1 MADFEGSLPIKTVAP
16 GDVGVFLFD
25 GAGVNKLAIDV
36 NGAIAAVV
44 TATDL
49 DIRPLTSADTVTVVA
64 TDLDIRPLTNAD
76 VVTVEAT
83 DLDIRNL
90 TAATDVVKIGDGVET
105 LAINTDGSINA
116 VTSKQLS
123 GNVVDYGTSAAV
135 AKDGTADFDYVVATG
150 KTFVGS
156 SIIVGTRGAC
166 KVTFGTYDG
175 STFVTK
181 GVLYQ
186 HAAFNGPIQI
196 PNLTLLGD
204 GTALIRVT
212 VKNLDAATDL
222 FCTIQ
227 GQEF

>member
-16 GDVGVFLFD
+16 GDVGVYVFD
-25 GAGVNKLAIDV
+25 GAGVNKLAVASDGSIT
-36 NGAIAAVV
+36 AVV

-49 DIRPLTSADTVTVVA
+49 DIRALTSADTVTVVA
-64 TDLDIRPLTNAD
+64 TDLDIRALTSAD
-76 VVTVEAT
+76 TVTVVAT
-83 DLDIRNL
+83 DLDIRSL
-90 TAATDVVKIGDGVET
+90 TTDDVVKIGDGTET

-116 VTSKQLS
+116 VTTKQLT

-156 SIIVGTRGAC
+156 NIIVGTRGAC

-181 GVLYQ
+181 GVLFQ
-186 HAAFNGPIQI
+186 QAAFNGPIQI
-196 PNLTLLGD
+196 PNFTLLGD
-204 GTALIRVT
+204 GTALVRVT